1 MERITLE
8 DYLKKNGSVRS
19 GIMAK
24 SNLIDKLEIYGF
36 VNACK
41 DEDMYNEGYMG
52 RFLNG
57 IVNKEPKCQI
67 ILSNYIYQVT
77 SHYSGNDITREG
89 KVTPIFHTLA
99 VSESEG
105 QYNVED
111 IYIPSL
117 IGKQLYRKI
126 KSRYGNGVT
135 VCDKDLK
142 KAEFPSCIG
151 AIDGKAIMTA
161 PAGHVQL
168 FDKNGAIKSIGENIM
183 VICRYL
189 HAETGTMCYTQYN
202 LNEVFVDDLH

>member
-126 KSRYGNGVT
+126 KSRYGNGVR

-142 KAEFPSCIG
+142 KANFPSCIG
-151 AIDGKAIMTA
+151 AIYGKAIMTA